1 MVQER
6 LTELL
11 KKKGIGPEGSKSL
24 IIEELNELQHLFK
37 SPDASLT
44 TIATMVTA
52 MLTLEPNTQE
62 KEWIEKAKAAPS
74 DFLPDEIVP
83 FFTGNT
89 KDEFYRLILKVIKHK
104 DLSREEA
111 ESGIEQLFDSQTP
124 EYLKGAFLES
134 QRLKRETFIENKAF
148 FSGLWEKVERVKT
161 DLPIVIDIADSYDGF
176 NRTASFSL
184 FTAAV
189 LASLD
194 IPCIVHSIDKVAPK
208 EGYTSHQLL
217 KLAGKNPLISV
228 SEAKQ
233 ALENKSIGFC
243 YLDQQ
248 VFFKDLFILKR
259 MRKEMV
265 KRPFLAT
272 FEKLLQP
279 IQSTQGNYLVS
290 GYTHPHYKEEVVKQ
304 LKEQGECK
312 MALIF
317 KGLEG
322 STQLT
327 LIRGSVAIFYDG
339 NDIHESLVSPEDF
352 GLQLLESKQDKS
364 IRPEDVLSEGLAA
377 LEGKKN
383 YAREAIIYETAVII
397 TKFNLVQQKNLIAV
411 LKQKLDS
418 GEALNRWNM
427 LNI

>member
-6 LTELL
+6 LAELL

-24 IIEELNELQHLFK
+24 ITEELNELEHLFK
-37 SPDASLT
+37 SPNASLT

-52 MLTLEPNTQE
+52 LLTLEPTPQE
-62 KEWIEKAKAAPS
+62 REWIEKVKATPS
-74 DFLPDEIVP
+74 EFLPDEIVP

-89 KDEFYRLILKVIKHK
+89 RDEFHKLILKVIKHEN
-104 DLSREEA
+104 LSKEEA
-111 ESGIEQLFDSQTP
+111 ESGIAQLFNIQTP
-124 EYLKGAFLES
+124 DYLKGAFLES
-134 QRLKRETFIENKAF
+134 QRLKRETFVENKAF
-148 FSGLWEKVERVKT
+148 FSGLWNKAERIKT

-176 NRTASFSL
+176 NRTSNFSL
-184 FTAAV
+184 FTAAL

-217 KLAGKNPLISV
+217 KLSGKNPLISLYH
-228 SEAKQ
+228 AKE

-243 YLDQQ
+243 YVDQQ
-248 VFFKDLFILKR
+248 IFLNDLFLLKR

-327 LIRGSVAIFYDG
+327 LSRGSTAIFYDG
-339 NDIHESLVSPEDF
+339 NEINESLVSPEDF
-352 GLQLLESKQDKS
+352 GLSLSENKQDKS
-364 IRPEDVLSEGLAA
+364 IKPEDVLSEGLAA

-383 YAREAIIYETAVII
+383 YAREAIIYQAAVII
-397 TKFNLVQQKNLIAV
+397 TKFNLKQQNDLISV

-418 GEALNRWNM
+418 GDALSRWNM

>member
-6 LTELL
+6 LAELL

-24 IIEELNELQHLFK
+24 TTEELNELEHLLK
-37 SPDASLT
+37 SPDVSLT
-44 TIATMVTA
+44 TVATMVTA
-52 MLTLEPNTQE
+52 LLTLEPNNQE
-62 KEWIEKAKAAPS
+62 KEWIEKIKAAPS
-74 DFLPDEIVP
+74 KFLPNEIVP
-83 FFTGNT
+83 FFTGDTRDN
-89 KDEFYRLILKVIKHK
+89 FYKLILKVIKHEN
-104 DLSREEA
+104 LSKEEA
-111 ESGIEQLFDSQTP
+111 ESGIEQLFHIQTP

-148 FSGLWEKVERVKT
+148 FSGLWNKVERVKT
-161 DLPIVIDIADSYDGF
+161 DLPVVVDIADSYDGF
-176 NRTASFSL
+176 NRTSNFSL
-184 FTAAV
+184 FTAAL

-194 IPCIVHSIDKVAPK
+194 IPCIIHSIDKVAPK

-217 KLAGKNPLISV
+217 KLAGKDPLKSV
-228 SEAKQ
+228 LHAKQ
-233 ALENKSIGFC
+233 ALENKSIGLA

-248 VFFKDLFILKR
+248 IFFNNLFLLKK

-327 LIRGSVAIFYDG
+327 LSRGSTAIFYDG
-339 NDIHESLVSPEDF
+339 NEINESLVSPEDF
-352 GLQLLESKQDKS
+352 ELPLVESKQDKS
-364 IRPEDVLSEGLAA
+364 IKPEDVLSEGLAA

-383 YAREAIIYETAVII
+383 YAREAIIYQAAVII
-397 TKFNLVQQKNLIAV
+397 TKFNLIQQKDLIS
-411 LKQKLDS
+411 LLQQKLDS